1 MSQEEPPKC
10 LVCPKSFAQH
20 EHAHT
25 PVLMHSDVQTG
36 SSSLLSFDPQATH
49 HVSCRQMCPHSPPSR
64 GISRNCPTDARV
76 APECFGRPFTVE
88 INSSQCNERNEAE
101 CADNLTRRL
110 FPSCDVFN
118 ISDLGKGCQQNGL
131 ASDDEI
137 TSSKGSE
144 TNSNDDNVDKPVTNL
159 EFGDRDS
166 GVDEDEMI
174 DVESCWLPDN
184 GRWMGAM
191 FRLSISCIP

>member
-25 PVLMHSDVQTG
+25 PVLMRSGVQTG

-49 HVSCRQMCPHSPPSR
+49 HVNCRQICPHSPPSR
-64 GISRNCPTDARV
+64 GINRNCPTDARV
-76 APECFGRPFTVE
+76 APECFGRPLTVE

-101 CADNLTRRL
+101 CADNLTRRE
-110 FPSCDVFN
+110 FPSCDVIN

-174 DVESCWLPDN
+174 DVESC
-184 GRWMGAM
+184 
-191 FRLSISCIP
+191 